1 MKNYIGC
8 KIIKAKPMTYGEY
21 RSRKQ
26 SKFELVLEA
35 QPGDNKPGYLVF
47 YPNLDRSIYESWS
60 PKNVF
65 EMAYREIVDYEINL
79 INDDIRL

>member
-21 RSRKQ
+21 K
-26 SKFELVLEA
+26 KLKYGDKANFESSLKDESE
-35 QPGDNKPGYLVF
+35 GYMVI
-47 YPNLDRSIYESWS
+47 YPNPGKPNHMSWS

-65 EMAYREIVDYEINL
+65 EMAYREIVDYEIDL

>member
-1 MKNYIGC
+1 MRNYIGS

-26 SKFELVLEA
+26 SKFELVLET
-35 QPGDNKPGYLVF
+35 QPGDNKQGYLVC
-47 YPNLDRSIYESWS
+47 YPNLDGSIYKSWS

-65 EMAYREIVDYEINL
+65 EMAYREILDHEIDL
-79 INDDIRL
+79 INDDII